1 MVVTFDFDDTL
12 LWTRVIRDEDGEYV
26 DHVPVGQNP
35 QIFPILTRALR
46 TPGVDVY
53 VVTSRRATGP
63 SVKEVFDYLREW
75 GVIEQPQFM
84 GVRFTNGNLKAD
96 TLVKLGSVRHY
107 DDDPEELAAL
117 PPEIK
122 GVQAEPHPSWTQT
135 ANLGAS

>member
-35 QIFPILTRALR
+35 QIFPILKRALQM
-46 TPGVDVY
+46 PGVEVY

-63 SVKEVFDYLREW
+63 SVKQVFDYLREW
-75 GVIEQPQFM
+75 GILEQPQFM

-122 GVQAEPHPSWTQT
+122 GVQAEPHPSW
-135 ANLGAS
+135 SIE

>member
-26 DHVPVGQNP
+26 DHVPVRQNP
-35 QIFPILTRALR
+35 QIFPILMRALR
-46 TPGVDVY
+46 TTGVEVY
-53 VVTSRRATGP
+53 VVTSRRSTP
-63 SVKEVFDYLREW
+63 ESVKQVFDCLRDW
-75 GVIEQPQFM
+75 GVLEQPQFM
-84 GVRFTNGNLKAD
+84 GVRFTNGDLKAD